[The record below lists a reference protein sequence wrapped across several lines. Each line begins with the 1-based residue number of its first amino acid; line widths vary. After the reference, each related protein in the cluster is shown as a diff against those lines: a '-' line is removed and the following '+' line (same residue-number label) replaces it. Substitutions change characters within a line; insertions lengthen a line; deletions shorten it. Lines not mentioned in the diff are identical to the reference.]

1 MTSVLYSSGG
11 YNIGGNQLRV
21 DLRNTNNRLDNLIQ
35 GMASLEALFVKLH
48 PENATEIQTAF
59 SNVLNP
65 ASTPITSVVNPAPLP
80 PVRNNVQSAG
90 VNRVRA

>member
-21 DLRNTNNRLDNLIQ
+21 DLRNTNARLEGLLQ

-48 PENATEIQTAF
+48 PDNADEIKAAF
-59 SNVLNP
+59 SNVINP
-65 ASTPITSVVNPAPLP
+65 STTAAAPAPAPTPLP
-80 PVRNNVQSAG
+80 PQRNTVQTAG

>member
-35 GMASLEALFVKLH
+35 GMATLEALFVKLH
-48 PENATEIQTAF
+48 PENAAEIQTAF
-59 SNVLNP
+59 SNV
-65 ASTPITSVVNPAPLP
+65 VNPPSAPPPPPVNLAPLP
-80 PVRNNVQSAG
+80 PARNNVQTAG

>member
-21 DLRNTNNRLDNLIQ
+21 DLRNTNNRLDNLLQ
-35 GMASLEALFVKLH
+35 GMSTLEALFVKLH

-65 ASTPITSVVNPAPLP
+65 SSTPAAAPVNPTPLP
-80 PVRNNVQSAG
+80 PARNNVQTAG